1 MEAALNYESGK
12 FIYVSSVAVY
22 GSPTDLPVSET
33 GPIRPIYS
41 YGIAKQCGEE
51 YVKYYGTNKGLDF
64 HIVRYGNVYG
74 PRQPIYGEV
83 GVVAIFTQKVINGEP
98 LTVFGGGDHLRD
110 YLFIDDAVEATVR
123 LLSLPGSDT
132 FDVTSGEPTS
142 VNQVVQAFE
151 AAEKRSL
158 EIIPQPQRPNEL
170 GKFFADISKLSA
182 ALKWIPETGILS
194 GVEATL
200 DFYRGIK

>member
-1 MEAALNYESGK
+1 
-12 FIYVSSVAVY
+12 
-22 GSPTDLPVSET
+22 
-33 GPIRPIYS
+33 
-41 YGIAKQCGEE
+41 
-51 YVKYYGTNKGLDF
+51 LDF
-64 HIVRYGNVYG
+64 HIARYGNVYG

-98 LTVFGGGDHLRD
+98 LTVFGGGDQLRD

-123 LLSLPGSDT
+123 LLNLPGSDT
-132 FDVTSGEPTS
+132 FNVASGEPTS

-170 GKFFADISKLSA
+170 GKFFADISKLYA
-182 ALKWIPETGILS
+182 ALMWMPETGILR